1 MWARPLL
8 HLAVLLLVAGWNA
21 PAQADTVADADAAWA
36 ALRAGGHIALM
47 RHAEAPGGAGD
58 PPGFRLDDCA
68 TQRNLSAQ
76 GRADAAAIGVRLRQ
90 AGIRFDRIVT
100 SPWCRCR
107 ETARLLALGPAEV
120 EPAFSN
126 VFVLAGQRG
135 EILAEARALLQ
146 AWRGPG
152 SLLVVSH
159 GATISGLTGISPAS
173 GEIVV
178 VRIGADEALE
188 PVGRIPHPR

>member
-1 MWARPLL
+1 
-8 HLAVLLLVAGWNA
+8 
-21 PAQADTVADADAAWA
+21 
-36 ALRAGGHIALM
+36 M

-76 GRADAAAIGVRLRQ
+76 GRADAAVIGARLRQ
-90 AGIRFDRIVT
+90 TGIRFDRIVT

-107 ETARLLALGPAEV
+107 DTARLMALGPVEV

-135 EILAEARALLQ
+135 EILAEARAFLEV
-146 AWRGPG
+146 WRGPG

-178 VRIGADEALE
+178 VRIGVGGGLE
-188 PVGRIPHPR
+188 LVGRIPPVRG